1 MRMAHWKNIDI
12 INLLVDEFNIALETS
27 GGEES
32 WINVKNE
39 RNNRSIQNML
49 R

>member
-1 MRMAHWKNIDI
+1 MRTALWKNIDI
-12 INLLVDEFNIALETS
+12 TNLLVDEFNIALETS
-27 GGEES
+27 GGDES

-39 RNNRSIQNML
+39 RKNRSIQNML